1 MCGVWL
7 SVVGCSA
14 VRWSAVE
21 WGEVEWGE
29 VEWGGDVLN
38 IHNDENR

>member
-1 MCGVWL
+1 MGEVCGV
-7 SVVGCSA
+7 GCTA

-29 VEWGGDVLN
+29 VEWGVDVLN